1 MPSAP
6 IAARRTALLCCRP
19 CITSIE
25 EAGSGRFPDQTKVSG
40 MHDGALTVS
49 IAGRVVE
56 NNHQHK
62 LTKRPMQYAPAITFR
77 FAEPH
82 DANAIRT
89 IEFEAGQ
96 RFVSVGM
103 AGIADAP
110 PMEPELVARKI
121 TAREIIVAVDTD
133 GKCAGFV
140 MFEQQPARLYVQE
153 LDVLTSHAGRRI
165 GAALIEQVAH
175 LARARRLT
183 QLILSTFRE
192 VPWNAPYY
200 RRIGFRDIEE
210 AELDATLLARRDAH
224 IARGLDESKRVFMR
238 RDLA

>member
-1 MPSAP
+1 MHQIHLGSKGNSELQQFSPA
-6 IAARRTALLCCRP
+6 AARSLVYFSMAM
-19 CITSIE
+19 SI
-25 EAGSGRFPDQTKVSG
+25 SGP
-40 MHDGALTVS
+40 
-49 IAGRVVE
+49 VVE

-62 LTKRPMQYAPAITFR
+62 PTETPMERAPAVTFR

-96 RFVSVGM
+96 RFLSVDM

-110 PMEPELVARKI
+110 PMDLELVERKI
-121 TAREIIVAVDTD
+121 AAREVIVAVNAEAT
-133 GKCAGFV
+133 CAGFV
-140 MFEQQPARLYVQE
+140 MFEPQPLRIYVQE
-153 LDVLTSHAGRRI
+153 LDVLTSHAGQRI
-165 GAALIEQVAH
+165 GAALIEQVAQI
-175 LARARRLT
+175 ARGQRLK

-200 RRIGFRDIEE
+200 RRLGFREIEE
-210 AELDATLLARRDAH
+210 AELDAALIARRDAH